1 MSDFNKNILVLLSGT
16 TIAQALP
23 IVMMPVLTRLYTPAE
38 FGVLAIFVAIT
49 TILGAIA
56 NARYELALTLPE
68 TDDEAITVAALGLA
82 IATGF
87 SLVLLI
93 PFVLFNGAVTALFDN
108 TAISTWL
115 YFVPLV
121 VWLIGLFN
129 VFNFLNTR
137 LKRYRDIAVS
147 HVFRSASM
155 VGVQMLLGVFKAG
168 SAGLVSGQIISQLA
182 VAVRIGHGLPI
193 KRIFKQICDIASLKI
208 AALRFRRFFVFMLP
222 ATLMNSLSA
231 NFITLYL
238 PVIFSIKTLG
248 FYSLAQRALGAPS
261 ALIGSSIGQV
271 YMQEASAE
279 RLETGNVR
287 RAFSKALKK
296 LAVLSVIIFMPL
308 YFVVEDLFALVFGE
322 NWRIAGYY
330 TKILIPY
337 FAVNFIVASL
347 SATDS
352 VMEKQYFYAAFNA
365 LMLIGLVGIFLIYQP
380 SSPEDFFQWVSSYL
394 LALYTLYLIVI
405 YQVARGRL

>member
-23 IVMMPVLTRLYTPAE
+23 IVLMPVLTRLYTPAE

-137 LKRYRDIAVS
+137 LKKYKDIAIS
-147 HVFRSASM
+147 HVYRSVAM
-155 VGVQMLLGVFKAG
+155 VSVQLILGFLKAG
-168 SAGLVSGQIISQLA
+168 SLGLVTGQIFAQIA
-182 VAVRIGHGLPI
+182 VVLRAGYTLPVKPI
-193 KRIFKQICDIASLKI
+193 LRRIASLTALK
-208 AALRFRRFFVFMLP
+208 AAAARFRRFFIFMLP
-222 ATLMNSLSA
+222 ATLMNSLSN
-231 NFITLYL
+231 NFISLYL
-238 PVIFSIKTLG
+238 PIAFSMSTLG

-279 RLETGNVR
+279 RVLTGQVKS
-287 RAFSKALKK
+287 AFIKTLKK
-296 LAVLSVIIFMPL
+296 LFFISIVIFIPL
-308 YFVVEDLFALVFGE
+308 YFVVEDVFALVFGE
-322 NWRIAGYY
+322 DWRVAGTY
-330 TKILIPY
+330 TKILLPY
-337 FAVNFIVASL
+337 FAINFIVSPL
-347 SATDS
+347 SVTDS
-352 VMEKQYFYAAFNA
+352 VMEKQYWYAIFNFF
-365 LMLIGLVGIFLIYQP
+365 MLFGLLVLFSVYSPSDIYSFLGLVTLFLSFAYLM
-380 SSPEDFFQWVSSYL
+380 YL
-394 LALYTLYLIVI
+394 LSMYNVS
-405 YQVARGRL
+405 RGKW